1 MAQTIACALL
11 GAGKLGSG
19 FYKIMMDRHEHI
31 LSQTGIDFQI
41 KKILVKNKHF
51 QRASFINPDLITDQP
66 AEIINDPEI
75 KIVIDTMFGIEPAFS
90 LIRKILRSGK
100 NLVSANRSMVSA
112 RMHELADLANEMK
125 ILVNIEAA
133 IGGGLPIISILREDL
148 IANRIRAIYGILG
161 GTSNYI
167 LSEMTRQKITL
178 QEVLKSTYVRKIGEN
193 LSVIDYEGSDSAQ
206 KLSILAA
213 ATLGIDTNFLEIFS
227 EGIADVT
234 PEDIE
239 HARMFDYTVKLL
251 AIIKN
256 HNEAIELRVHPTF
269 IRNAHPLASVSDEY
283 NAFYFQ
289 TDLLGNYMLYG
300 KGVGIEPTSS
310 LLIKDLT
317 VMGERLLSD
326 SKRNDYKLSWDER
339 PLLPIGEIETSY
351 YLLFPCQNRPGV
363 IGKITSFLGEHKINI
378 GSAHAEVENQEHGN
392 IGQVHIFIE
401 KAVEQDVRNAIDAL
415 NTMDFISGKIKFF
428 RILED

>member
-1 MAQTIACALL
+1 MAKTINCALL

-19 FYKIMMDRHEHI
+19 FFKIITERHEHI
-31 LSQTGIDFQI
+31 LSQTGIDFRI
-41 KKILVKNKHF
+41 KKILVKNRHF
-51 QRASFINPDLITDQP
+51 QRASSINMDLITDKP
-66 AEIINDPEI
+66 EEISSDPEI

-90 LIRKILRSGK
+90 LVRQIVQSGK
-100 NLVSANRSMVSA
+100 NLISANRSMVAA

-125 ILVNIEAA
+125 VFVNIEAA

-148 IANRIRAIYGILG
+148 VANRIRSIYGILG

-167 LSEMTRQKITL
+167 LSEMTRKKITL

-213 ATLGIDTNFLEIFS
+213 ATLGIDTNFMEIFS

-234 PEDIE
+234 PDDIE
-239 HARMFDYTVKLL
+239 HAGMFGYTIKLL
-251 AIIKN
+251 AVIKN
-256 HNEAIELRVHPTF
+256 HDQTIELRVHPTF
-269 IRNAHPLASVSDEY
+269 VRNTHPLAGVSDEY

-310 LLIKDLT
+310 LLIKDLAS
-317 VMGERLLSD
+317 MGQRLLSNT
-326 SKRNDYKLSWDER
+326 KRNDYKLSWDER
-339 PLLPIGEIETSY
+339 PLLPIGEIEASY
-351 YLLFPCQNRPGV
+351 YLLFPCLNRPGV
-363 IGKITSFLGEHKINI
+363 IGKITSFLGEHQINI
-378 GSAHAEVENQEHGN
+378 GSAHAEVEDPLSGN
-392 IGQVHIFIE
+392 IGHVHIFIE
-401 KAVEQDVRNAIDAL
+401 KAAEHDVRNAIDAL
-415 NTMDFISGKIKFF
+415 NRMDFISGRIKFF